1 MSAIPMTLEDLPRR
15 HRITVQEYYRMAEVG
30 LLAPDARVELIDGEI
45 IDMAPIGPPHGGTVM
60 ILNRLLQRAVGD
72 RAMILCQ
79 GAIVLGKYSQPQP
92 DLGVLRER
100 ADCYRTG
107 HATAAETLLL
117 IEVSDTTW
125 RYDRYK
131 KVPFY
136 AREGIPELWI
146 VDLPRSTLHFFRCP
160 AGERYTEES
169 STKTPGMVALPGL
182 QDTSVDLAALFKVSS
197 GSQ

>member
-1 MSAIPMTLEDLPRR
+1 MSAVPMEDLPRR
-15 HRITVQEYYRMAEVG
+15 HRITVQDYYRMAEVG

-45 IDMAPIGPPHGGTVM
+45 LDMAPIGPPHGGTVM
-60 ILNRLLQRAVGD
+60 MLDQMLQRVVGD

-79 GAIVLGKYSQPQP
+79 GSIVLGKYSQPQP
-92 DLGVLRER
+92 DLGILRPR
-100 ADCYRTG
+100 ADYYRTG
-107 HATAAETLLL
+107 HASAAETLLL

-146 VDLPRSTLHFFRCP
+146 VDLPRSTLHFFR
-160 AGERYTEES
+160 GLSGGRYTDES
-169 STKTPGMVALPGL
+169 STKSPGVVSLPGL
-182 QDTSVDLAALFKVSS
+182 PGASIELSALFEVSS
-197 GSQ
+197 DS